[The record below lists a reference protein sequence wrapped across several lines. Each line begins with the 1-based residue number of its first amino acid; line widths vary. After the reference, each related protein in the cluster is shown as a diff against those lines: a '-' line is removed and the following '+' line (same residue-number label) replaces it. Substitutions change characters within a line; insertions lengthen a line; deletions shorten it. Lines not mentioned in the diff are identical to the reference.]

1 MFVQIYTWSLNKSRL
16 GWVNCLGHDLP
27 VLCLKTSFQAC
38 SLVWLGSIWV
48 DLAITDVASCI
59 KMYCASHRPFCVLMH
74 DLEEWRSRILVVKSL
89 LALVPKK
96 KFNHIISFSLF
107 TSLDKVIVEVLSQKF
122 FQKHSRN
129 IICVQ
134 AAFVKDRQI
143 LDVFG
148 G

>member
-1 MFVQIYTWSLNKSRL
+1 M
-16 GWVNCLGHDLP
+16 
-27 VLCLKTSFQAC
+27 
-38 SLVWLGSIWV
+38 
-48 DLAITDVASCI
+48 
-59 KMYCASHRPFCVLMH
+59 
-74 DLEEWRSRILVVKSL
+74 VVKSL

-143 LDVFG
+143 LDVFLVANEILNKKLTSREAWLVSELDF
-148 G
+148 